1 MTNLTTCW
9 KDGLAFC
16 ALVHS
21 IDPTALDYDSL
32 KASEGL
38 KNCRIAFAAAAKL
51 GISALLDA
59 EDVADIDCPEPLSMM
74 TYISQYYHHVN
85 GTGRNW
91 NGSLR
96 GASPAPAQSPAVTAA
111 RGHGL
116 TRGSVDIS
124 AMELKRMRSE
134 EPSGAKAAAAPS
146 AGAAPAQEKAQ
157 APVSYIPRPDLART
171 GSFRGS
177 ALARQQGLASG
188 RAASPSPQAA
198 ERQQSTLSPTP
209 AHSGLARQVSTPVLR
224 ADDQRAA
231 EEKRKEEEAA
241 RRKVE
246 EERRRKQQQDEA
258 ERQRAEAEAKRRESE
273 ARTLDEKRKAEE
285 AEERRKREASE
296 REEAAKR
303 AKLQQETER
312 RLAEQKR
319 REEERQRTEEKRQRQ
334 SGGGSATLSASE
346 EERKRARLAR
356 WAEDSAQETTV
367 RRACAVSS
375 HVQQDVALTVT
386 KPSTQTAQSPAVDGV
401 RRLALYTS
409 HRMNRHRRRGHGL
422 TTHVRLGDPH

>member
-1 MTNLTTCW
+1 M
-9 KDGLAFC
+9 
-16 ALVHS
+16 HS

-116 TRGSVDIS
+116 MRGSVDIS

-146 AGAAPAQEKAQ
+146 AGAPPAQEKAQ

-198 ERQQSTLSPTP
+198 ERQQSTLSPT
-209 AHSGLARQVSTPVLR
+209 SGLARQVSTPVLR
-224 ADDQRAA
+224 VDDQRAA
-231 EEKRKEEEAA
+231 EEKRKQEEAA
-241 RRKVE
+241 QRRAE
-246 EERRRKQQQDEA
+246 EERRRKQQQEEA

-273 ARTLDEKRKAEE
+273 ARALAEKRKAEE

-319 REEERQRTEEKRQRQ
+319 REEERLRTEEKRQRQ
-334 SGGGSATLSASE
+334 SGVGSGSATQSASE

-367 RRACAVSS
+367 RRAQCMRVCGLISS
-375 HVQQDVALTVT
+375 
-386 KPSTQTAQSPAVDGV
+386 
-401 RRLALYTS
+401 RTS
-409 HRMNRHRRRGHGL
+409 H
-422 TTHVRLGDPH
+422 